1 LRTGRPN
8 SQINSGN
15 LWWFRIWY
23 VCALNVK
30 NLNFGLWRLP
40 SLLLLYHLKL
50 GPHVSACLSP
60 SVVVFWLQ
68 NWKRIW
74 LYFMIRC
81 VFIYIYIHLFISF
94 QEGAVTA
101 RGPNLF
107 CCYFFLF
114 LVEFDIKSLRIY
126 QMIFYDDFENV
137 IITGISIMLSKLL
150 IKVSVYTN
158 INVSINDCQVYLNGY
173 SLWSYR
179 LI

>member
-1 LRTGRPN
+1 MSKTLTLDFEGYHHYCCYII
-8 SQINSGN
+8 SN
-15 LWWFRIWY
+15 LDPTL
-23 VCALNVK
+23 VLACH
-30 NLNFGLWRLP
+30 LP
-40 SLLLLYHLKL
+40 SSFFDCRIEKESDYTSWS
-50 GPHVSACLSP
+50 GVCL
-60 SVVVFWLQ
+60 
-68 NWKRIW
+68 
-74 LYFMIRC
+74 
-81 VFIYIYIHLFISF
+81 YIYIHLFISF

-150 IKVSVYTN
+150 IKVSVYSN
-158 INVSINDCQVYLNGY
+158 INASINDCQVYLNDY
-173 SLWSYR
+173 RLWSYR